1 MSLVCARWIRRP
13 GMTWFSTSYV
23 HTSRRFSGWT
33 GPLNLVSAGKHP
45 VRCDNLTRT
54 LSFPLHLF
62 CPRIAGA
69 ASDSPAA
76 LRPDVQVS
84 ITRRRTAGG
93 WRAKLAGT
101 GVRSEPRRT
110 ERGIGLPKGGGPF
123 KGFAFVVLRNAEDVD
138 RALSTYPWQGEPKT
152 REAQRDP
159 DDADDEADA
168 HMEEGRDEPD
178 PKGKGKAKKAK
189 PSPAE
194 KSRNA
199 GLRALK

>member
-1 MSLVCARWIRRP
+1 MQRLILP
-13 GMTWFSTSYV
+13 PLFDPTSK
-23 HTSRRFSGWT
+23 SRSRDDELPDDGAQNSQAQAFAQSRG
-33 GPLNLVSAGKHP
+33 GPK
-45 VRCDNLTRT
+45 
-54 LSFPLHLF
+54 
-62 CPRIAGA
+62 
-69 ASDSPAA
+69 
-76 LRPDVQVS
+76 
-84 ITRRRTAGG
+84 
-93 WRAKLAGT
+93 
-101 GVRSEPRRT
+101 
-110 ERGIGLPKGGGPF
+110 RGIGLPRGGGPF

-194 KSRNA
+194 KSKNA